1 MKKFIL
7 IMLLSISFSMANDS
21 KYVPLEADEMIAFK
35 LAPQPPK
42 KTETPQTNKK
52 TTQQT
57 TTKIKAQAQA
67 QTEKNKPLIIKGVGV
82 TVY

>member
-1 MKKFIL
+1 MKKIIL
-7 IMLLSISFSMANDS
+7 IMLMSISFSMASDS

-42 KTETPQTNKK
+42 KPEVPQSNKK

-57 TTKIKAQAQA
+57 TTKIQAQA

>member
-1 MKKFIL
+1 MKKIIL
-7 IMLLSISFSMANDS
+7 SLLVLFSFVVAND

-42 KTETPQTNKK
+42 KTEAPQTNKK

>member
-42 KTETPQTNKK
+42 KTEAPQTNKK
-52 TTQQT
+52 ITQQT
-57 TTKIKAQAQA
+57 TKKIQAQA